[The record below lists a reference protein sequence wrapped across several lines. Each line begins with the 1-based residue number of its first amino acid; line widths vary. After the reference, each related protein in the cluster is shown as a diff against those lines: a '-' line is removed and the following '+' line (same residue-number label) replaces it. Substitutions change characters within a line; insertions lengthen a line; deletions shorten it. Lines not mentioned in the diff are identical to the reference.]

1 MAYTGMTTE
10 TVRYAGHNGDELEAY
25 FAQPAGPGPFPG
37 VVVIHHLP
45 GWDEWTT
52 EVVRKLAH
60 HGYAAVSPHLYSRTG
75 LAPDEAGAAAFR
87 GLQAGGP
94 VVGQPD
100 AQAMADIDASVQ
112 WLKAQGSSNGRV
124 GCIGFCSGG
133 RLAYLAAC
141 SVPSLDAAV
150 DCWGGA
156 VTASA
161 RWPTNDAHPV
171 APIDLTPQMTV
182 PLLGIFGNDD
192 QFPTPQEVDQIE
204 QALKNAGKEYEF
216 ERYDGAGHGFFATDR
231 PSSRP
236 EQAKD
241 AWQKV
246 FAFYA
251 KHLNA
256 PVAAAAVG

>member
-1 MAYTGMTTE
+1 VAYTSLIAE
-10 TVRYAGHNGDELEAY
+10 TVKFAGHNGEEIDAY
-25 FAQPAGPGPFPG
+25 SARPQGPGPFPG

-75 LAPDEAGAAAFR
+75 LSPDEAGAAAYQ
-87 GLQAGGP
+87 GLREGSD
-94 VVGQPD
+94 VIGQPD
-100 AQAMADIDASVQ
+100 AQAMGDIAASAR
-112 WLKAQGSSNGRV
+112 WLKSQPNANGKV

-141 SVPSLDAAV
+141 QVEELDAAV

-156 VTASA
+156 VVRSE
-161 RWPTNDAHPV
+161 RWPVNPNHPV
-171 APIDLTPQMTV
+171 APIDLTPQMRC

-192 QFPTPQEVDQIE
+192 QFPTPEQVNETE
-204 QALKNAGKEYEF
+204 QALKNAGKEFEF
-216 ERYDGAGHGFFATDR
+216 YRYDGAGHGFFATDR
-231 PSSRP
+231 AGSRP

-241 AWQKV
+241 AWERV

-251 KHLNA
+251 KHLQA
-256 PVAAAAVG
+256 PVAAGVR